1 MKIKKGFFTVPTDV
15 DTPVICVGP
24 GTGIAPARAIVEERI
39 ALGARGQFRLDMRC
53 QHDSSIYLGPSAY
66 PTDNVLYQGC
76 RSATK
81 DQHYKDEF
89 LAFVSQ
95 ESSTAPAVEAKDSA
109 NGVKPK
115 QKANGVV
122 RYDTG
127 AKLSYR
133 VACSRDGPPGVK
145 RTYVQDLILE
155 DGEKVWEAI
164 GHRDGYL
171 YISG

>member
-15 DTPVICVGP
+15 DTPIICVGP

-53 QHDSSIYLGPSAY
+53 QHDSSLCLGPFTHS
-66 PTDNVLYQGC
+66 TDNVLYQGC

-81 DQHYKDEF
+81 DQHYRDEF
-89 LAFVSQ
+89 LAFASQ
-95 ESSTAPAVEAKDSA
+95 ESSTALVVGAKDGM
-109 NGVKPK
+109 NDVKPK
-115 QKANGVV
+115 KQANGIA
-122 RYDTG
+122 RHDSG